1 MTESSVIIRPLE
13 PQHREQLKAMVG
25 RASSEALYRRFH
37 GPKPTLS
44 ERELDFLT
52 QVDQHQHLAVAGFE
66 PEGRLVGVA
75 RAVRPVPGADCAE
88 LAIMVED
95 RVQGRGLGVQL
106 VQALLERCRQ
116 AGLQEVQALIQPDN
130 RPAVRTLVKARP
142 DARLSRSADGI
153 EVLVELK

>member
-1 MTESSVIIRPLE
+1 MPESPVIIRPLG
-13 PQHREQLKAMVG
+13 PQHRDQLKAMVG

-37 GPKPTLS
+37 GPKPDLS

-75 RAVRPVPGADCAE
+75 RAVRPAPESDSAE

-106 VQALLERCRQ
+106 VQALLERCQQ
-116 AGLQEVQALIQPDN
+116 AGLQEIQALIQPDN
-130 RPAVRTLVKARP
+130 RPALRTLIKARP
-142 DARLSRSADGI
+142 DAQLSRGPDGV